1 MIPPEYYAFL
11 VQKIELLQKDVTNL
25 KETSKVSSNFFK
37 QSVLLQRVCMV
48 IIILLPI
55 TLTAVVA
62 TIAYVY
68 CSDEQ
73 MISFAKWV
81 LGILSMGSLIDLFV
95 IFATHSID
103 QKRIEQIERRIDQL
117 SKWLHYLYYIKYEPQ
132 FSTIYSENMIL
143 SRILDIIFF
152 ENIKDYRLEQ

>member
-1 MIPPEYYAFL
+1 MNDSGYGVYLPTNDASSTSGYKYHSFPANVQGQNSENYTSKMIPPEYYAFL

-25 KETSKVSSNFFK
+25 KEASKVSSNFFK

-117 SKWLHYLYYIKYEPQ
+117 SK
-132 FSTIYSENMIL
+132 
-143 SRILDIIFF
+143 
-152 ENIKDYRLEQ
+152 